1 VSVSESRQHGRPGN
15 VRNLDCLLCASLFI
29 AIEQSSKP
37 STTNHRSSSML
48 RGRERHDQ
56 HIVEALVVAL
66 LMKTGAALSKST
78 PLHSPPD
85 RD

>member
-1 VSVSESRQHGRPGN
+1 
-15 VRNLDCLLCASLFI
+15 
-29 AIEQSSKP
+29 
-37 STTNHRSSSML
+37 ML

>member
-1 VSVSESRQHGRPGN
+1 
-15 VRNLDCLLCASLFI
+15 
-29 AIEQSSKP
+29 
-37 STTNHRSSSML
+37 ML

-78 PLHSPPD
+78 PLHSRPIVISLDGHSSRP
-85 RD
+85 RERNRFA